1 MASFSAYQTA
11 VINTVKAGRRHTVV
25 DAKAGAGKSF
35 TILSAAAALSTSN
48 ALNGGTL
55 MLAFNKDIAAELVKK
70 AKDRGICIG
79 GYKGVTIKTFH
90 ALGFGAWRNFM
101 GNKKVEIDDKKSWN
115 ILNYAGE
122 DNPRWNKEFLDEYA
136 ATAVKLV
143 AFAKNAGVGCI
154 IDGVKIENEP
164 SVFAQLFHHHN
175 MDLPSIDSEIDDAIE
190 LAMWLLAESAKVT
203 RFIDYNDMLW
213 LPVFYRASFFRNQ
226 RVFVDELQDTN
237 PLQLEIAVRSLKDS
251 GQFIGVGD
259 PNQAIYG
266 FRGADSNAFNS
277 VIDRFE
283 AQVLPLSICY
293 RCSKAVIIEAQ
304 RIVPSIEAAPGAVD
318 GSVEAIEEYD
328 TDFFKTDDMAILCR
342 NNAPLISKAYALLKR
357 GIPAQVLGRDI
368 GTGLL
373 ALIDKMKATQF
384 EVLISRLEAYFNRE
398 IEKAN
403 KKGLDNRLQ
412 QLEDQQAC
420 IEAFIDNLPETGRS
434 IAGLKRAI
442 SRLFSDEV
450 ETGVVTLSSI
460 HKSKGKE
467 WTNVCILDHEL
478 MPSPYARKD
487 WMKLQETNLEY
498 VAVTR
503 AMVNLY
509 YIESNCWKSEN
520 KADNSQT

>member
-1 MASFSAYQTA
+1 MTTFSNYQAA
-11 VINTVKAGRRHTVV
+11 VIEAVKAGRAHTVV
-25 DAKAGAGKSF
+25 NAKAGAGKSF
-35 TILSAAAALSTSN
+35 TILSAAAALSASN

-55 MLAFNKDIAAELVKK
+55 MLAFNKDIAAELAKK
-70 AKDRGICIG
+70 AKDRGIPVG
-79 GYKGVTIKTFH
+79 GYGGVTIKTFH
-90 ALGFGAWRNFM
+90 ALGFGAWRNYM
-101 GNKKVEIDDKKSWN
+101 GRTKVQIDDKKSWN
-115 ILNYAGE
+115 ILKYANE
-122 DNPRWNKEFLDEYA
+122 INEAWDDEFIREYGSV
-136 ATAVKLV
+136 AVKLV
-143 AFAKNAGVGCI
+143 AYAKNSGVGCI
-154 IDGVKIENEP
+154 IDGVAIDNSP
-164 SVFAQLFHHHN
+164 AVFEGIFHHHN
-175 MDLPSIDSEIDDAIE
+175 MELSTVDSNLDDAIE
-190 LAMWLLAESAKVT
+190 LAMWLLDESAQVT

-213 LPVFYRASFFRNQ
+213 LPVYYRASFFKNQ

-293 RCSKAVIIEAQ
+293 RCARSIISEAQ
-304 RIVPSIEAAPGAVD
+304 RIVPSIEAAPN
-318 GSVEAIEEYD
+318 AIEGKVETIYEYKPE
-328 TDFFKTDDMAILCR
+328 FFKADDIAILCR
-342 NNAPLISKAYALLKR
+342 NNAPLISMAYALLKR

-368 GTGLL
+368 GTGLV
-373 ALIDKMKATQF
+373 ALIDKMKATDF
-384 EVLISRLEAYFNRE
+384 ETLNDRLDTFFTRE
-398 IEKAN
+398 IRKAN
-403 KKGLDNRLQ
+403 KKGLDNRVQ

-420 IEAFIDNLPETGRS
+420 IEAFIDNLPETSRT

-467 WTNVCILDHEL
+467 WANVCILERDL

-487 WMKLQETNLEY
+487 WMKEQEANLEY
-498 VAVTR
+498 VAITR

-509 YIESNCWKSEN
+509 YIESNCWKVEN
-520 KADNSQT
+520 KGK